1 MLVLIVDDEI
11 KTPMKKYN
19 EEVTIG
25 DDLEFQKLTVITNK
39 NFKLCSMFVC
49 IYVIY
54 FLGVTDFKKKR
65 IKGTKFQ
72 LSFSFF
78 SGVLIFG
85 VVILQKTM

>member
-19 EEVTIG
+19 EEVTIGG

-49 IYVIY
+49 I
-54 FLGVTDFKKKR
+54 
-65 IKGTKFQ
+65 
-72 LSFSFF
+72 
-78 SGVLIFG
+78 
-85 VVILQKTM
+85 

>member
-1 MLVLIVDDEI
+1 MYIILRNVLFILSFSLAYAGYFMHVLVDKEI

-49 IYVIY
+49 I
-54 FLGVTDFKKKR
+54 
-65 IKGTKFQ
+65 
-72 LSFSFF
+72 
-78 SGVLIFG
+78 
-85 VVILQKTM
+85 

>member
-39 NFKLCSMFVC
+39 NFKLCSKFVC
-49 IYVIY
+49 I
-54 FLGVTDFKKKR
+54 
-65 IKGTKFQ
+65 
-72 LSFSFF
+72 
-78 SGVLIFG
+78 
-85 VVILQKTM
+85 